1 MASPTLLDETYDFSV
16 VLGGPLYQAYRRAH
30 LSGPALELAVRR
42 VIVITAITWVPLFV
56 LSIAT
61 GTFSGGTQQPFALA
75 IDVHA
80 RLLIALPLL
89 IATEC
94 TVHSRLRITV
104 QQFLERGLVPARA
117 QPQFEAALAAA
128 QRLRNSVLAEV
139 ILIAFVYFVGITV
152 IWRGVG
158 QLQVDTWYR
167 QVSNGAHITLPGWWY
182 FFVSLPA
189 FQFLLFRWYYRLLV
203 WSWFL
208 WKVSRGPLE
217 LVPTH
222 PDRCG
227 GLGFLGLSTLALVP
241 LLFAH
246 GTLFAGVAGAGI
258 LFEKRE
264 LVSYWPELL
273 AATVVLLTVALS
285 PLMIFMPTLFRTKR
299 NGLMEYGALGQRYVR
314 DFDRKWV
321 RGRTPHEPL
330 LGAADIQSLADLAN
344 SFEVISDMRLLA
356 VNRRTVLA
364 LALAVL
370 LPLVPLIFTVFSP
383 REVIAMLWKGV
394 F

>member
-1 MASPTLLDETYDFSV
+1 MATPALLAATCDFSV

-42 VIVITAITWVPLFV
+42 VIVIVAIAWLPLLV

-61 GTFSGGTQQPFALA
+61 GTFIGGTRQPFALA

-94 TVHSRLRITV
+94 TVHTRLRITV
-104 QQFLERGLVPARA
+104 QQFVQRDLLPPAA
-117 QPQFEAALAAA
+117 QPRFEAALASA
-128 QRLRNSVLAEV
+128 QRLRNSVVAEV
-139 ILIAFVYFVGITV
+139 LLIAFVYFVGITV
-152 IWRGVG
+152 IWRDVG
-158 QLQVDTWYR
+158 ELRTDTWYR
-167 QVSNGAHITLPGWWY
+167 QVGDGAHITLPGWWY
-182 FFVSLPA
+182 FFVSLPV

-203 WSWFL
+203 WAWFL
-208 WKVSRGPLE
+208 WKVSRGPLD

-258 LFEKRE
+258 LFDKRE

-273 AATVVLLTVALS
+273 AATVLLLIVALS
-285 PLMIFMPTLFRTKR
+285 PLAMFVPMLFRTKR
-299 NGLMEYGALGQRYVR
+299 NGLAEYGALAQRYVR
-314 DFDRKWV
+314 DFDRKWLH
-321 RGRTPHEPL
+321 GRVPDEPL
-330 LGAADIQSLADLAN
+330 LGAADIQSLADLTS
-344 SFEVISDMRLLA
+344 SFEVVAGMRFLA
-356 VNRRTVLA
+356 VNRRTVLT
-364 LALAVL
+364 LALATL
-370 LPLVPLIFTVFSP
+370 LPMVPLIFTVFSP
-383 REVIAMLWKGV
+383 REVVALLWKGV

>member
-1 MASPTLLDETYDFSV
+1 MATPPLLAETYDFSV
-16 VLGGPLYQAYRRAH
+16 VLGGPLYQAYRRTH

-42 VIVITAITWVPLFV
+42 VIVIVAITWLPLLL

-61 GTFSGGTQQPFALA
+61 GTFIGGAQQPFAFA

-94 TVHSRLRITV
+94 TVHTRLRITV
-104 QQFLERGLVPARA
+104 QQFVRRGLVPPGA

-128 QRLRNSVLAEV
+128 QRLRNSAIAEV
-139 ILIAFVYFVGITV
+139 LLIAFVYFVGITV

-158 QLQVDTWYR
+158 ELQIDTWYR

-203 WSWFL
+203 WAWFL
-208 WKVSRGPLE
+208 WKVSRGPLD
-217 LVPTH
+217 LVATH

-246 GTLFAGVAGAGI
+246 GTLFAGVAAAGI

-273 AATVVLLTVALS
+273 AATVLLLIVALS
-285 PLMIFMPTLFRTKR
+285 PLMIFMATLFRTKR
-299 NGLMEYGALGQRYVR
+299 NGLTEYGTLAQRYVR
-314 DFDRKWV
+314 DFDRKWLH
-321 RGRTPHEPL
+321 GRAPDEPL

-344 SFEVISDMRLLA
+344 SFEVIAGMRLLP
-356 VNRRTVLA
+356 VNRRTVFTLA
-364 LALAVL
+364 LATL
-370 LPLVPLIFTVFSP
+370 LPMVPLIFTVFSP
-383 REVIAMLWKGV
+383 REVIALLWKGV